1 MINPSKITIR
11 YYMTKD
17 KYGSKEEAVAL
28 GKKFNF
34 DFKNDSNKIQES
46 SLKVFCRR
54 LLDNHVFNLGKVE
67 NQNLIMLD
75 IDNNLEERPPLSLTE
90 LISLFKTTGLMPVV
104 ISESMSST
112 EAHPKYH
119 VLFMMDE
126 PASSTEEYD
135 LIIKGTVRLLNI
147 HYPGIAD
154 HLPARYSG
162 LIYGSKSIVYED
174 YDSKLPRET
183 MVSLFSVHFY
193 DRPRMMISLDAL
205 RIELLHLYDLID
217 DRKYNRLQK
226 YLQRDREGL
235 LEIFKTPIRDIYSL
249 QYIIKK
255 NIRYGTS
262 VVLLYKAAPVPNGP
276 YAMEGPVDL
285 GFQDY
290 SQLKLKIK
298 YAQLEKIL
306 CFAEKEKYIPDF
318 FGEDKRI
325 KMAIL
330 EREDGRNCLWR
341 IIPKNVVNEF
351 SKNYKLSPN
360 FYDLTDIFRFL
371 VPELNFA
378 ETLKYILAL
387 TGLKFKNPEIKSITF
402 NIHHYIRSLNTF
414 TPESTSTCRYPYL
427 KKYFIQNPEDL
438 TILKAAVTHY
448 LEHLEF
454 LSKKTTFTFCPN
466 VIITRATLERL
477 TGIKIDPRRYTK
489 FKRLMTIFGLVSFKV
504 VNIPKDYRKI
514 TIVDV
519 PTNSPTLFYKANSM
533 AKKHLKLP
541 FLLVERDMNTFKFL
555 CGKYDYLLKLPYSKR
570 EVFKKD
576 LLEAIAEEFNISF
589 QRAIVRFRGVKHLFL
604 DRYDMREGTM
614 KSKYVKCRKHFAE
627 KLEAGELAP
636 NDEILYSM
644 KHDNLM
650 SPDIIKED
658 IEYFSEEVVDCSN
671 YTIELID
678 GVETVVERDNAEN
691 NNNLLDALFGL

>member
-1 MINPSKITIR
+1 MINPSKITVK
-11 YYMTKD
+11 YYMTKE
-17 KYGSKEEAVAL
+17 KYGNKEEAIAL

-34 DFKNDSNKIQES
+34 DFKHDNNKIQES
-46 SLKVFCRR
+46 SLKVFCRK

-75 IDNNLEERPPLSLTE
+75 IDNNLEERPPLSLSE
-90 LISLFKTTGLMPVV
+90 LTSLFKITGLMPVV
-104 ISESMSST
+104 ISESISST

-126 PASSTEEYD
+126 PASSIEEYD
-135 LIIKGTVRLLNI
+135 LIIKGMVSLLNI
-147 HYPGIAD
+147 HYPKLCD
-154 HLPARYSG
+154 SSPARATG

-174 YDSKLPRET
+174 YDSRLPRET

-205 RIELLHLYDLID
+205 RIELLRLYDLID

-235 LEIFKTPIRDIYSL
+235 LEIFKTPIRDIYGL

-255 NIRYGTS
+255 YIRYGTS
-262 VVLLYKAAPVPNGP
+262 RILLYKATPVPNGP
-276 YAMEGPVDL
+276 YTVDGPVDL

-290 SQLKLKIK
+290 NQLKLKIK
-298 YAQLEKIL
+298 YVQLNKIID
-306 CFAEKEKYIPDF
+306 FSEKEKYIPDF
-318 FGEDKRI
+318 FGEDERI

-330 EREDGRNCLWR
+330 ESEDDRNCLWR
-341 IIPKNVVNEF
+341 IIPKNYLDQYPEG
-351 SKNYKLSPN
+351 YKLDPE
-360 FYDLTDIFRFL
+360 FYDLINIFRFIL
-371 VPELNFA
+371 PELNFK
-378 ETLKYILAL
+378 EIPNYILKA
-387 TGLKFKNPEIKSITF
+387 TGLKFKNPEIKGITF
-402 NIHHYIRSLNTF
+402 NVYHYIRSLNTF

-438 TILKAAVTHY
+438 TILKAAVAHY

-454 LSKKTTFTFCPN
+454 LSKKTTFTFRPN

-489 FKRLMTIFGLVSFKV
+489 FKRLMTIFGLASFKV

-514 TIVDV
+514 TIINI
-519 PTNSPTLFYKANSM
+519 PTNSPTLLFKANSM

-576 LLEAIAEEFNISF
+576 LLEAIAEEFKISY
-589 QRAIVRFRGVKHLFL
+589 QRAIVRFRGVKHLIL

-627 KLEAGELAP
+627 KLAAGELAP

-644 KHDNLM
+644 KRDYLM
-650 SPDIIKED
+650 SPDALKED
-658 IEYFSEEVVDCSN
+658 TEYFSEEVMDCSN

-678 GVETVVERDNAEN
+678 GVETVVERTNAEDTD
-691 NNNLLDALFGL
+691 NLFNDFLNL